1 MPTTQVMEKLA
12 LRAAYEVDRATAHPG
27 RVENTVLVPNL
38 AGAVVFEPSSD
49 LPDIYYFLPPHGGRR
64 VARGKMDAQQQLLR
78 SWESNLFDRER
89 TNPAL
94 YADIVRTISMVRI
107 IYDGSDHASQGL
119 DRGSASP
126 PESSASSSYR
136 QDRWVSTWK
145 WTAVWFVL
153 VGPLSWIALGGLVA
167 VVDHNAPVW
176 ILSWIIWAV
185 WPIGTLVVIL
195 RGVATLP
202 PKEQA
207 GIP

>member
-1 MPTTQVMEKLA
+1 MPTTQVLEKLA
-12 LRAAYEVDRATAHPG
+12 ILAAYEVARATSHPG
-27 RVENTVLVPNL
+27 RVENTVLFPNL
-38 AGAVVFEPSSD
+38 AGAVVFGPLTG
-49 LPDIYYFLPPHGGRR
+49 LPDTYYFVPRHGGKRM
-64 VARGKMDAQQQLLR
+64 AIGKIDAQQQLLG
-78 SWESNLFDRER
+78 SWESDLFDLER

-94 YADIVRTISMVRI
+94 YADIVRTI
-107 IYDGSDHASQGL
+107 YDTSKDASEGL

-126 PESSASSSYR
+126 PHSSMSSSYR

-153 VGPLSWIALGGLVA
+153 VGPLLWIALGGLVA

-185 WPIGTLVVIL
+185 WPIGTLVVFL

-207 GIP
+207 

>member
-12 LRAAYEVDRATAHPG
+12 LLAAYEVARATAHPG
-27 RVENTVLVPNL
+27 RVENTVLFPNV

-49 LPDIYYFLPPHGGRR
+49 LPDIYYFLQPHGGRR

-78 SWESNLFDRER
+78 SWESDLFDLER
-89 TNPAL
+89 TNPTL
-94 YADIVRTISMVRI
+94 YADIVRTISIVGI
-107 IYDGSDHASQGL
+107 IYDGSENAPQGL

-126 PESSASSSYR
+126 PEPGTSGSYR

-153 VGPLSWIALGGLVA
+153 VGPILWIVLGGLVA
-167 VVDHNAPVW
+167 VIDHNAPVW
-176 ILSWIIWAV
+176 ILSWMIWAV
-185 WPIGTLVVIL
+185 WPIGTLVVFL
-195 RGVATLP
+195 KGVATLP

-207 GIP
+207 

>member
-1 MPTTQVMEKLA
+1 MPTTQVMEKLE
-12 LRAAYEVDRATAHPG
+12 LLAAYEVARATAHPG
-27 RVENTVLVPNL
+27 RVENTVLFPNL

-49 LPDIYYFLPPHGGRR
+49 LPDIYYFLQPNGGRR

-78 SWESNLFDRER
+78 SWESDLFDLER

-94 YADIVRTISMVRI
+94 YADIVRNISIVGI
-107 IYDGSDHASQGL
+107 IYDGSDNAPQGL
-119 DRGSASP
+119 EIRSASP
-126 PESSASSSYR
+126 PEPGTSGSYR
-136 QDRWVSTWK
+136 KDRWVSTWK

-153 VGPLSWIALGGLVA
+153 VGPILWIALGGLVA
-167 VVDHNAPVW
+167 VVDKNAPAW

-185 WPIGTLVVIL
+185 WPICMLVVFL

-207 GIP
+207 